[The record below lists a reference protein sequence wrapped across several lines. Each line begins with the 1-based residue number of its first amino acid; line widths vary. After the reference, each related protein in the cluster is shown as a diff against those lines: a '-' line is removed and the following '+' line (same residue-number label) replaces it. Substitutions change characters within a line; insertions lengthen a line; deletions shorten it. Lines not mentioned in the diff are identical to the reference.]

1 MKPEN
6 SDLIQKKGR
15 MDPMAFDDLYNKYR
29 VSVYSLACYLTQ
41 NQREA
46 EDLFQETWL
55 RVVQN
60 LHKTLNMRDLK
71 AWIFT
76 ITANLYRDELR
87 KKRIRRLFFLQK
99 TITSD
104 HRVERSNSKPG
115 SGKLNTT
122 SETNRVD
129 MCMAISQAM
138 ADLPDRQRL
147 IFVLKEIEG
156 FKHSEIS
163 EILGLPVGTIKSQMH
178 RAVKQLQRDLWAYNP
193 K

>member
-15 MDPMAFDDLYNKYR
+15 MDPMAFNDLYNKYR

-60 LHKTLNMRDLK
+60 LHKTSNMRDLK

-76 ITANLYRDELR
+76 ITKGSQIGSNPFVPNRSGICPDDS
-87 KKRIRRLFFLQK
+87 K
-99 TITSD
+99 
-104 HRVERSNSKPG
+104 RSNAFLCTDIDSQVSIEK
-115 SGKLNTT
+115 SGVRACLNMLQCIIHHTT
-122 SETNRVD
+122 VFH
-129 MCMAISQAM
+129 A
-138 ADLPDRQRL
+138 L
-147 IFVLKEIEG
+147 
-156 FKHSEIS
+156 
-163 EILGLPVGTIKSQMH
+163 
-178 RAVKQLQRDLWAYNP
+178 
-193 K
+193 

>member
-60 LHKTLNMRDLK
+60 LHKTSNMRDLK

-99 TITSD
+99 SINSD
-104 HRVERSNSKPG
+104 HRVERSNGKLG

-129 MCMAISQAM
+129 MCMTISQAM

-178 RAVKQLQRDLWAYNP
+178 RAVKRLQRNLWAYNP

>member
-15 MDPMAFDDLYNKYR
+15 MDPRAFDDLYNKYR

-60 LHKTLNMRDLK
+60 LHKTSNMRDLK

-99 TITSD
+99 SITSD
-104 HRVERSNSKPG
+104 HRVERSNSKLG

-178 RAVKQLQRDLWAYNP
+178 RAVKRLQRNLWAYNP

>member
-15 MDPMAFDDLYNKYR
+15 MDPMALDDLYNKYR
-29 VSVYSLACYLTQ
+29 ISVYSLACYLTQ

-60 LHKTLNMRDLK
+60 LHKTSNMGDLK

-99 TITSD
+99 SITSD
-104 HRVERSNSKPG
+104 HRVERSNGKHG

-129 MCMAISQAM
+129 MGMTISQAM

-178 RAVKQLQRDLWAYNP
+178 RAVKRLQRNLWAYNP

>member
-60 LHKTLNMRDLK
+60 LHKTSNMRDLK

-104 HRVERSNSKPG
+104 HRVERSNSKLG

-147 IFVLKEIEG
+147 IFVLKEIKG

-178 RAVKQLQRDLWAYNP
+178 RAVKWLQRNLWTYNP